1 MFNTGRV
8 SKCFLAA
15 GSLAFAWGCATEP
28 LTHET
33 TPLSTKSEAVIGYGP
48 DDVGPLAGCT
58 NTTARTNLAY
68 STRASVAAHNRFDLF
83 PCNPA
88 NPIVV
93 FLHGGAWRG
102 GDKAN
107 LADVQPSIDA
117 LRTLGYNVISANY
130 RLVKTTTPKITFSHQ
145 MQDIK
150 CLMSHLA
157 QNAAANSY
165 GNPQK
170 LVLWGHSAGGHLAL
184 MNAYT
189 STAQFGAGSNCGS
202 TSTAYRVIRAIAS
215 SAPIDLTTA
224 TDTPQAAARADVQ
237 ALLDLGTQWFTTPSG
252 TVYDTIRNAS
262 PLTYATSTVPET
274 LTLTAENDPIVPAVD
289 NSLKLNDAFVALDR
303 TDKWVHYPNLAHNS
317 VYTEDAVG
325 TNDEADAPTQ
335 ITNFLTPPP
344 GCGDGIVTFPE
355 VCDDGNA
362 LSCGTCS
369 ANCMSAVAVTPATGS
384 IVARPCGAIPDGTT
398 LTLNDGRSGSIVF
411 EVDRLNNGVGNGRV
425 RLACTSG
432 STASATATSLA
443 QGINAALDFGI
454 TATASGTSI
463 NLVNDRTGSP
473 GNVSISTSRPEV
485 FTVSGMSGGSGGAN
499 CGFDVGCMS
508 TSDCAWPLYYC
519 YFNACSN
526 FDH

>member
-1 MFNTGRV
+1 MFNAGWGAKV
-8 SKCFLAA
+8 FAA
-15 GSLAFAWGCATEP
+15 GSLALAGGCMAEP
-28 LTHET
+28 LTHDAA
-33 TPLSTKSEAVIGYGP
+33 PASTNSEAVIVYEP

-58 NTTARTNLAY
+58 NTTARPNLAY

-107 LADVQPSIDA
+107 LTDVQPSIDA
-117 LRTLGYNVISANY
+117 LKALGYNVISANY
-130 RLVKTTTPKITFSHQ
+130 RLVKTTAPKITFSHQ

-157 QNAAANSY
+157 QNAATASY

-170 LVLWGHSAGGHLAL
+170 LILWGHSAGGHLAL

-189 STAQFGAGSNCGS
+189 STAQFGAGTNCGS

-224 TDTPQAAARADVQ
+224 TDRPPQAARADVQ

-262 PLTYATSTVPET
+262 PLTYATPTVPMT
-274 LTLTAENDPIVPAVD
+274 LTLTGADDPIAPAVD
-289 NSLKLNDAFVALDR
+289 NSQKLDDAFVALDR
-303 TDKWVHYPNLAHNS
+303 TDPWVHYALPIHHNS
-317 VYTEDAVG
+317 VYSASAVG
-325 TNDEADAPTQ
+325 TNGEANALTQ

-344 GCGDGIVTFPE
+344 GCGDGVVTFPE

-369 ANCMSAVAVTPATGS
+369 ANCLSARTVTAATGS
-384 IVARPCGAIPDGTT
+384 ILARPCSAIPDGTL
-398 LTLNDGRSGSIVF
+398 LTLDDGLYGETVF
-411 EVDRLNNGVGNGRV
+411 EIDRGNSIEAGRV
-425 RLACTSG
+425 RLPCTSG
-432 STASATATSLA
+432 STAGATATSLA
-443 QGINAALDFGI
+443 QGINAASFFGI
-454 TATASGTSI
+454 TATASGTTI
-463 NLVNDRTGSP
+463 NLVNDRIGPS
-473 GNVSISTSRPEV
+473 GNISIRTSRPEV
-485 FTVSGMSGGSGGAN
+485 FTVSGMSGGSGGAD
-499 CGFDVGCMS
+499 CGFNVGCMS
-508 TSDCAWPLYYC
+508 TNDCAWPQ
-519 YFNACSN
+519 YFCNLNSCSF
-526 FDH
+526 FDE